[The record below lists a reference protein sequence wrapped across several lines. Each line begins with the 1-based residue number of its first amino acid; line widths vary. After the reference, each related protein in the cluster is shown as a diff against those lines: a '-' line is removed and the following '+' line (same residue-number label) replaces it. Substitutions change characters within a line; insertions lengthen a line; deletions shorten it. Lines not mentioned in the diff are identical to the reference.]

1 MLLQSQ
7 RSHYK
12 IGLLITFMTLLI
24 VLEYLVIRAAVGA
37 VRIFSQ
43 PVSLT
48 SDDAQNIA
56 TIIRAG
62 RENNVEKFE
71 IELNSEIVQG
81 IDLKGLETSE
91 NVNITLGQKG
101 KSSYK
106 LTIKYKK

>member
-1 MLLQSQ
+1 
-7 RSHYK
+7 
-12 IGLLITFMTLLI
+12 MTLLI
-24 VLEYLVIRAAVGA
+24 VLEYLAMRAAVGI

-62 RENNVEKFE
+62 RENNVKKFE

-106 LTIKYKK
+106 LTIEYKE